1 MSVLEAMASGVP
13 VIAPNVGGVPDLIR
27 DGENGLLIDPT
38 SAESMRNAVSR
49 MLSEPELAARLT
61 AQAYRD
67 AATLYYPRA
76 IAEKHMEVYE
86 EVIRAKKR
94 RKLES

>member
-1 MSVLEAMASGVP
+1 
-13 VIAPNVGGVPDLIR
+13 VPDLIR

-61 AQAYRD
+61 AQAYRE
-67 AATLYYPRA
+67 AATLYYPGV

-86 EVIRAKKR
+86 EVIRTKKR